1 MFTPETETRIAGGRP
16 RELWLVLG
24 VVLLLRLPFLNQ
36 AIQGDDHIYLTEAAH
51 AQIEPLHP
59 AHVKYV
65 FLGDEVDLRGHS
77 HPPLNAWA
85 LAGLIAAFGEVKEI
99 PFHAAYIV
107 FSMVAAWAM
116 WSLARR
122 FSPHPLWAA
131 LLFVATPAFVV
142 NGNSLEADLPFL
154 ALWMA
159 AIALFVWGGL
169 PAVAQALLPAGSR
182 LVSTRVRDG
191 ETSVGMSADAAG
203 TSARATS
210 PRNTRERVALVA
222 AAVCMALAALAAYQ
236 AVFLTPI
243 LAVYVWLFHRRD
255 RARWALVVV
264 PPLVLA
270 AWQLFERLTTG
281 AAPASVLSGYFTVY
295 GLQQI
300 ENKLASAAML
310 FLHSWFLVFPALVPG
325 AFLLAWRR
333 RREKDTLFPLA
344 WIAIFFAGAVLVFF
358 AGSARYLLPMAA
370 PVALLAS
377 GLRVRWLAGGVAAN
391 MALGLA
397 LAQVNYQHWDACRRF
412 AASLEVSQRVAA
424 GYRVWVIAELGLRHY
439 LEDQGALPL
448 RKTQQLR
455 PGDLVVSSELEA
467 SLHPAGPLAVVA
479 KTEIDPAI
487 PLRLIG
493 VESHSGYSTVSRG
506 FWPFGFTGGAI
517 DRLRADAVRE
527 RRPTLEYLP
536 MNAPEAADQIVS
548 GVFDLEGKSRWISG
562 SAAIA
567 LKNPTE
573 PMPLRAEFYIPP
585 NAPARRVTL
594 LLDGKEVATRSY
606 PSPGSWS
613 LESKPVRGESEFAM
627 AEIAVD
633 KTFRAP
639 GDERDLGVVV
649 IGVGFGGK

>member
-1 MFTPETETRIAGGRP
+1 MSTPETETRVAGGRP

-24 VVLLLRLPFLNQ
+24 LVLLLRLPFLNQ

-51 AQIEPLHP
+51 AQVEPLHP
-59 AHVKYV
+59 THVRYV

-107 FSMVAAWAM
+107 FSMAAAWAM

-122 FSPHPLWAA
+122 FSPRPLWAA
-131 LLFVATPAFVV
+131 LLFVVTPAFVV

-159 AIALFVWGGL
+159 ALALFVWAGSSAVPQAL
-169 PAVAQALLPAGSR
+169 EPSVAQALVPAASR
-182 LVSTRVRDG
+182 LVSTLVRDG
-191 ETSVGMSADAAG
+191 D
-203 TSARATS
+203 ATS
-210 PRNTRERVALVA
+210 FPSTRERFALA
-222 AAVCMALAALAAYQ
+222 ASATCLALAALAAYQ

-255 RARWALVVV
+255 RARWALVFV
-264 PPLVLA
+264 PPLALI

-281 AAPASVLSGYFTVY
+281 AAPARVLSGYFAAY
-295 GLQQI
+295 GFQQL
-300 ENKLASAAML
+300 ESKLASAAML
-310 FLHSWFLVFPALVPG
+310 FIHSWFLVFPALVPS

-333 RREKDTLFPLA
+333 RREKDTLFLLA
-344 WIAIFFAGAVLVFF
+344 WIAIFFAGAVAVFF

-377 GLRVRWLAGGVAAN
+377 RLRVRWLAIGVAAN
-391 MALGLA
+391 LALGLA

-424 GYRVWVIAELGLRHY
+424 GYRVWVNAELGLRHY

-467 SLHPAGPLAVVA
+467 SLHPTGPLALLA

-506 FWPFGFTGGAI
+506 FWPFGFTGGVI
-517 DRLRADAVRE
+517 DRLRADDVRE

-536 MNAPEAADQIVS
+536 MDAPEAADQIVS

-567 LKNPTE
+567 LKNPAQ

-585 NAPARRVTL
+585 NAPARRITL
-594 LLDGKEVATRSY
+594 LLDGKEIAPRTY
-606 PSPGSWS
+606 PGPGSWS
-613 LESKPVRGESEFAM
+613 LESKPVRGESDSAM
-627 AEIAVD
+627 AEIIVD

-639 GDERDLGVVV
+639 GDTRDLGVVL